1 MTEKKYFTLEE
12 ANQLIPVL
20 EKEMDA
26 LRKLNH
32 EFQAKVNQ
40 LNKSGSAKSA
50 QPNMDDQSQ
59 EVFIAES
66 KLEFIEIQARL
77 HVQNIEQHGCQLKD
91 VEIGLVDF
99 PAMMDGE
106 EILLCWKYGE
116 KEIAH
121 YHGSED
127 GYKGRKPL
135 E

>member
-26 LRKLNH
+26 LRNLNH
-32 EFQAKVNQ
+32 EFQTKVNQ

-50 QPNMDDQSQ
+50 QSNLDDQSQ

-77 HVQNIEQHGCQLKD
+77 HVQNIEQHGCLLKD
-91 VEIGLVDF
+91 VEVGLVDF
-99 PAMMDGE
+99 PALIDGE

-121 YHGSED
+121 YHGADD